1 MVYMTSDL
9 NRGGNVWLFKLPV
22 RRYDPTISSQIHT
35 FGRRLQW
42 ARGRQ
47 RAGTAAP
54 DPHWLISCVS
64 VTLVMMKSRD
74 HQQLERRKT
83 GQGRKKKKC
92 LGAAASFL
100 IRLLPPRY
108 RDISRRINN
117 THRSA
122 IVRPDSLSRGHWHG
136 FIVASSSLATFNL
149 FILICICII
158 ISFTVRGMSTHFSR
172 ATGIKWTTQKCFN
185 VFGRRLKAFS
195 VHTKDHRVCAT
206 FFFFLSPWFL
216 KPIDNKRATMSFP
229 PCVHRPDTMRTERL
243 ASCWQKKRILIYLF
257 LCYSIFFKEEITIT
271 VVIFSC
277 KRRTKSR
284 FEHEW
289 PDARRGNNKSC
300 RMAGPAAALVVPI
313 KPFFGTHTLSGRLGF
328 SISFWRCWTTKFCR
342 PKYVYV
348 THFVALPPPLR
359 WIFNAQGAQWKLRC
373 GRNKLVSFKLL
384 VN

>member
-158 ISFTVRGMSTHFSR
+158 ISFTVRGCPPTFPAPLESNERHKNVSTFLAVGSR
-172 ATGIKWTTQKCFN
+172 HSRCTQKITE
-185 VFGRRLKAFS
+185 S
-195 VHTKDHRVCAT
+195 VPPSS
-206 FFFFLSPWFL
+206 FFLSPWFL